1 MSDQLVNRV
10 AASGLITLKPEE
22 WVPTVETVALDL
34 KDHLFMGMILKEKD
48 FREQMA
54 AYDWKSLTAKVLCIH
69 CSADAIIPSWA
80 YMLVAANAAPH
91 AAEVFFGTP
100 EAWPT
105 ARMLLHVEAMDI
117 EPYRDQRVVLK
128 GCSDKVTVGP
138 EVYLALTSR
147 LVPVVK
153 SLMFGE
159 PCSTVPVY
167 KRSRPGA

>member
-22 WVPTVETVALDL
+22 WVPSVETVALDL

-54 AYDWKSLTAKVLCIH
+54 AYDWKSLAGKVLCIH

-80 YMLVAANAAPH
+80 YMLVAANAAAH
-91 AAEVFFGTP
+91 ASEVFFGTP
-100 EAWPT
+100 EAWPA
-105 ARMLLHVEAMDI
+105 ARMLRHVEAMDI

-138 EVYLALTSR
+138 EVYLALTTR

-167 KRSRPGA
+167 KKSRPGA

>member
-1 MSDQLVNRV
+1 
-10 AASGLITLKPEE
+10 
-22 WVPTVETVALDL
+22 
-34 KDHLFMGMILKEKD
+34 
-48 FREQMA
+48 MA
-54 AYDWKSLTAKVLCIH
+54 AYDWKSLAGKVLCIH

-80 YMLVAANAAPH
+80 YMLVAANAAAK

-100 EAWPT
+100 EAWPA
-105 ARMLLHVEAMDI
+105 ARMLRHVEAMDI

-138 EVYLALTSR
+138 EVYLALTTR

-159 PCSTVPVY
+159 PCSTVPVF
-167 KRSRPGA
+167 KKSRPGA